1 MTDDFTLTFL
11 GTGTS
16 TGIPVIGC
24 GCETCQSTDPRN
36 VRTRSSILVQTPEVT
51 LLVDSGPDLR
61 QQALREKLRTV
72 DAVLYTHGHL
82 DHVTGFDDLRAFCWH
97 REGALPMHATA
108 ECMATLRT
116 MFAWA
121 FSTANTY
128 RGYVKPDPKLIEG
141 PFFYGKLKVT
151 PLPVQHASVET
162 VGFLFEYPGFKSAA
176 YFPDVK
182 AFPPVTQTAILGIDV
197 LILDAL
203 QPQPH
208 ATHFSNE
215 EALAAIGEVKA
226 REAWLTHLGHNN
238 EHATLEST
246 LPRHVKVAYDG
257 LKLSLARSA

>member
-24 GCETCQSTDPRN
+24 ECETCRSTDSRN
-36 VRTRSSILVQTPEVT
+36 IRTRSSILIETPETT

-61 QQALREKLRTV
+61 QQALRENIRRI

-97 REGALPMHATA
+97 REEPLPMHATT

-121 FSTANTY
+121 FSSANTY
-128 RGYVKPDPKLIEG
+128 RGYVKPDPRLIEG
-141 PFFYGKLKVT
+141 PFTYGKLRIT

-162 VGFLFEYPGFKSAA
+162 VGFLFEHPGYKSAA
-176 YFPDVK
+176 YFPDAK
-182 AFPPVTQTAILGIDV
+182 AFPPVTLAALKDVDV
-197 LILDAL
+197 LVIDSL
-203 QPQPH
+203 QPAPH

-215 EALAAIGEVKA
+215 EALAMIGEVKA
-226 REAWLTHLGHNN
+226 REAWLIHLGHQN

-257 LKLSLARSA
+257 LKLSLARTT